1 MTTHRRSL
9 VELVTALRRR
19 SSLSPRQIR
28 IRSRSIMWLFCIC
41 KHAVSAVYFVV
52 SGYIYTILSNTERI
66 TLNAYQP
73 KLCGSMYFL
82 LAALHV
88 YGVALDMVPTGR
100 RRRRGSLLH
109 SLTMHT
115 RTPHYWLCGFQ
126 CAEIGVQSVQA
137 WWLSHLTT
145 NKSLLTTYVSC
156 IILHCLVAPWFILST
171 IPFFHTTFRLFVNS
185 IIGYILFSGILPGY

>member
-1 MTTHRRSL
+1 M
-9 VELVTALRRR
+9 ELVTALRRR

-28 IRSRSIMWLFCIC
+28 IRSRSIMWLFCVC

-52 SGYIYTILSNTERI
+52 SGYIYTILSNTERMYVLFSHDNSVAHSRNPCS

-115 RTPHYWLCGFQ
+115 RTPHYWLCMLLFQISGF
-126 CAEIGVQSVQA
+126 
-137 WWLSHLTT
+137 L
-145 NKSLLTTYVSC
+145 K
-156 IILHCLVAPWFILST
+156 
-171 IPFFHTTFRLFVNS
+171 
-185 IIGYILFSGILPGY
+185 LPPL